1 MISWTTIKL
10 TYNIYY
16 LTVIKQD
23 FSDKIIFNTKHSES
37 YIALNW
43 FGSMT
48 CCDLVEK
55 RIVTLV

>member
-10 TYNIYY
+10 TYNIHY

-37 YIALNW
+37 YIAL
-43 FGSMT
+43 
-48 CCDLVEK
+48 DQ
-55 RIVTLV
+55 